1 MRVSNRQEVMF
12 SKITKVIFQI
22 MAGANLTSSL
32 LLLLSCWS
40 VYLVPADYPRLSLF
54 GLTFPFFV
62 IINLLFLF
70 FWLIFHIRYSWIPF
84 AALVLSI
91 PFIRDYWPV
100 NWKTEPPEKCLK
112 VLTYNVAYFG
122 GAEESK
128 KQEENDVLK
137 YILASDADI
146 ICLQEASGPVRK
158 VLDEKMRQAGYHIP
172 KVVNTGRELLEH
184 AYFKMPVLSV
194 EAIKYDS
201 ETNGSIAYHLL
212 CDGDTLLVI
221 NNHFES
227 NRLTVEDKTV
237 YKNMIFDP
245 QKETMENGMRL
256 LMRKMA
262 HASALR
268 SPQVDIVNKYIKR
281 DRSPYV
287 LVCGDFNDSPISY
300 TCNRFGK
307 NLTSSFVESGNGPG
321 FSYNKDL
328 FYVRIDH
335 IFHSE
340 NMKSYATQVDRSI
353 KTSDHY
359 PMITYIKRNKM
370 SAKD

>member
-1 MRVSNRQEVMF
+1 ML
-12 SKITKVIFQI
+12 SKIKNIVLQM
-22 MAGANLTSSL
+22 MAGANITSSL

-40 VYLVPADYPRLSLF
+40 VYLLPADYPRLSLF

-62 IINLLFLF
+62 IVNLLFLF
-70 FWLIFHIRYSWIPF
+70 FWLIFHIRYVWIPLL
-84 AALVLSI
+84 ALILSI
-91 PFIRDYWPV
+91 PFINDYCPI
-100 NWKTEPPEKCLK
+100 NRKTVPPEGALK

-122 GAEESK
+122 GTEESEK
-128 KQEENDVLK
+128 KEDNDILK
-137 YILASDADI
+137 YILDSDADI

-158 VLDEKMRQAGYHIP
+158 VLDEKMCQAGYHVP
-172 KVVNTGRELLEH
+172 KVVDNGKELLEH
-184 AYFKMPVLSV
+184 AYFKMPVLAV

-201 ETNGSIAYHLL
+201 ESNGSIAYHLL
-212 CDGDTLLVI
+212 CDEDTLLVI
-221 NNHFES
+221 NNHLES

-262 HASALR
+262 HASAIR

-281 DRSPYV
+281 DRSPYI

-307 NLTSSFVESGNGPG
+307 NLTSAYVESGNGPG

-335 IFHSE
+335 IFHSR
-340 NMKSYATQVDRSI
+340 NMESYATQIDRSI

-359 PMITYIKRNKM
+359 PLITYIKRNKM
-370 SAKD
+370 SVKD

>member
-1 MRVSNRQEVMF
+1 ML
-12 SKITKVIFQI
+12 SKIKNVILQI
-22 MAGANLTSSL
+22 MAGANITSSL
-32 LLLLSCWS
+32 LLLLSCLS
-40 VYLVPADYPRLSLF
+40 VYLLPADYPRLSLF
-54 GLTFPFFV
+54 GLTFPFFLIV
-62 IINLLFLF
+62 NILFLLF
-70 FWLIFHIRYSWIPF
+70 WLVFQIRYIWIPL
-84 AALVLSI
+84 AALLLSI
-91 PFIRDYWPV
+91 SFIRDYCPI
-100 NWKTEPPEKCLK
+100 NWKTTPPEGALK

-122 GAEESK
+122 GTEESEK
-128 KQEENDVLK
+128 GEDNDILK

-158 VLDEKMRQAGYHIP
+158 VLDEKMKQAGYHVP
-172 KVVNTGRELLEH
+172 KVLDNGKELLEH
-184 AYFKMPVLSV
+184 AYFKMPVLAV
-194 EAIKYDS
+194 ESIKYDS
-201 ETNGSIAYHLL
+201 ESNGSIAYHLL
-212 CDGDTLLVI
+212 CDGDTLLLV
-221 NNHFES
+221 NNHLES

-262 HASALR
+262 HASAIR

-340 NMKSYATQVDRSI
+340 NMESYDTHIDRSI

>member
-1 MRVSNRQEVMF
+1 ML
-12 SKITKVIFQI
+12 SKIKNVILQM
-22 MAGANLTSSL
+22 MAGANITSSL

-40 VYLVPADYPRLSLF
+40 VYLYPADYPRLSLF
-54 GLTFPFFV
+54 GLTFPFFLIV
-62 IINLLFLF
+62 NLLFLV
-70 FWLIFHIRYSWIPF
+70 FWLIFHIRYVWIS
-84 AALVLSI
+84 LVTLLSSI
-91 PFIRDYWPV
+91 SFIRDYCPI
-100 NWKTEPPEKCLK
+100 NWKSTPPEGALK
-112 VLTYNVAYFG
+112 VLTYNVANFG
-122 GAEESK
+122 GTEESEK
-128 KQEENDVLK
+128 GEENDILK
-137 YILASDADI
+137 YLLASDADI
-146 ICLQEASGPVRK
+146 ICLQEASGPILNL
-158 VLDEKMRQAGYHIP
+158 LDEKMRKAGYHIP
-172 KVVNTGRELLEH
+172 KVLNSGKELLEH

-194 EAIKYDS
+194 ESIKYDS

-212 CDGDTLLVI
+212 CDEDTLLVI

-227 NRLTVEDKTV
+227 NRLTEEDKTL
-237 YKNMIFDP
+237 YKSMIFDP
-245 QKETMENGMRL
+245 QKENMENGTRL

-262 HASALR
+262 HASAIR

-307 NLTSSFVESGNGPG
+307 NLTSSFVESGNGLG

-335 IFHSE
+335 IYHSE
-340 NMKSYATQVDRSI
+340 NMKSYATQIDKSI

>member
-1 MRVSNRQEVMF
+1 ML
-12 SKITKVIFQI
+12 SKIKNVILQI
-22 MAGANLTSSL
+22 MAGANITSSL
-32 LLLLSCWS
+32 LLLLSCLS
-40 VYLVPADYPRLSLF
+40 VYLLPADYPRLSLF
-54 GLTFPFFV
+54 GLTFPFFLIV
-62 IINLLFLF
+62 NILFLLF
-70 FWLIFHIRYSWIPF
+70 WLVFQIRYIWIPLV
-84 AALVLSI
+84 ALLLSI
-91 PFIRDYWPV
+91 SFIRDYCPI
-100 NWKTEPPEKCLK
+100 NWKTTPPDGALK

-122 GAEESK
+122 GTEESEK
-128 KQEENDVLK
+128 GEDNDILK
-137 YILASDADI
+137 YILASDADV

-158 VLDEKMRQAGYHIP
+158 VLDEKMKQAGYHVP
-172 KVVNTGRELLEH
+172 KVLDNGKELLEH
-184 AYFKMPVLSV
+184 AYFKMPVLAV
-194 EAIKYDS
+194 ESIKYDS
-201 ETNGSIAYHLL
+201 ESNGSIAYHLL
-212 CDGDTLLVI
+212 CDGDTLLVV
-221 NNHFES
+221 NNHLES

-262 HASALR
+262 HASAIR

-335 IFHSE
+335 IFHSR
-340 NMKSYATQVDRSI
+340 NMESYDTHIDRSI

>member
-1 MRVSNRQEVMF
+1 ML
-12 SKITKVIFQI
+12 SKIKNIVLQM
-22 MAGANLTSSL
+22 MAGANVTSSL

-40 VYLVPADYPRLSLF
+40 VYLLPADYPRLSLF
-54 GLTFPFFV
+54 GLTFPFFLV
-62 IINLLFLF
+62 INLIFLV
-70 FWLIFHIRYSWIPF
+70 FWLIFHIRYVWIPLV
-84 AALVLSI
+84 ALLLSV
-91 PFIRDYWPV
+91 PFIRDYCPI
-100 NWKTEPPEKCLK
+100 NLKKDPPEGALK
-112 VLTYNVAYFG
+112 VLTYNVAFFG
-122 GAEESK
+122 GSEESGK
-128 KQEENDVLK
+128 GEDNAILK

-146 ICLQEASGPVRK
+146 VCLQEASGGVREI
-158 VLDEKMRQAGYHIP
+158 LDEKMRQAGYNVP
-172 KVVNTGRELLEH
+172 KVVDTGKEMLEH

-194 EAIKYDS
+194 EPVKYDS

-245 QKETMENGMRL
+245 QKENMENGMRL

-262 HASALR
+262 HASAIR

-307 NLTSSFVESGNGPG
+307 NLTSSFVESGNGLG

-340 NMKSYATQVDRSI
+340 NMESYDTHVDRSI